1 MNILDFKEINGWS
14 NKEIDVKVAEMKKF
28 VFNTRMQKVT
38 SGIEKP
44 HQLKIAKKNIAKL
57 LTAKSAKGK

>member
-1 MNILDFKEINGWS
+1 MNILDFKEISSLSG
-14 NKEIDVKVAEMKKF
+14 KEIDVKVAELKKF